1 MHLLSALIRN
11 VAETR
16 PNANDPR
23 LRTRLYPL
31 SLETVWG
38 AVVRLVDAQE
48 GWTVR
53 DCRPDSG
60 LIEVEARTRLL
71 RFTDDVTIRV
81 RPGSGRRIAVDL
93 TSRSRLG
100 KADLGTNARRIGRF
114 LDALDAEL
122 TVPRGETRH

>member
-1 MHLLSALIRN
+1 MQLLTALLHN
-11 VAETR
+11 VAETK
-16 PNANDPR
+16 PNATDPR

-53 DCRPDSG
+53 DVRPDSG

-71 RFTDDVTIRV
+71 RFTDDVTVRV

-114 LDALDAEL
+114 LEALDAEL
-122 TVPRGETRH
+122 AVPRS

>member
-1 MHLLSALIRN
+1 MQLLAAFIRN
-11 VAETR
+11 AAETE
-16 PNANDPR
+16 PNAADPR
-23 LRTRLYPL
+23 LRTRFYPL

-53 DCRPDSG
+53 DVRPDSG

-71 RFTDDVTIRV
+71 RFTDDVTVRV
-81 RPGSGRRIAVDL
+81 RQGSGRRIAVDL

-122 TVPRGETRH
+122 SVPRS

>member
-1 MHLLSALIRN
+1 MQLFSALLRN

-16 PNANDPR
+16 PNAADPR

-38 AVVRLVDAQE
+38 AVVRLTDAQE

-53 DCRPDSG
+53 DCRPDNG
-60 LIEVEARTRLL
+60 LIEVEARTRLF

-81 RPGSGRRIAVDL
+81 RPSSGRRIAVDL

-114 LDALDAEL
+114 LDALDAAL
-122 TVPRGETRH
+122 TVPRS

>member
-1 MHLLSALIRN
+1 MQLLDALLRN
-11 VAETR
+11 AAETQ
-16 PNANDPR
+16 PNAPDPR

-53 DCRPDSG
+53 DVRPDAG

-71 RFTDDVTIRV
+71 RFTDDVTLRV

-100 KADLGTNARRIGRF
+100 KADLGTNARRIRRF
-114 LDALDAEL
+114 LAALDAEL
-122 TVPRGETRH
+122 TVPRH